1 MQKRNA
7 KMQCENAMQKMQCK
21 NALFSRTC
29 KCDTLMTGVSATKKK
44 PSTRHHVVAE
54 EVANGHVGL
63 SVDVVDWIG

>member
-7 KMQCENAMQKMQCK
+7 KTHCSVGRVN
-21 NALFSRTC
+21 
-29 KCDTLMTGVSATKKK
+29 DTLMTGGSATKKK